1 MKYNARI
8 QQGATLGNRQNN
20 KKALENNFLVSK
32 KKKKKKK
39 PKQKLYS
46 TGKHKYLQV
55 IRNKCNERIRYQK
68 LWDKPEFG
76 KMYGLNAYIGK

>member
-1 MKYNARI
+1 MPEYNREQHLEI
-8 QQGATLGNRQNN
+8 DKTT
-20 KKALENNFLVSK
+20 KKHLKIISWYQ
-32 KKKKKKK
+32 KKK

-55 IRNKCNERIRYQK
+55 IRNNCNERIRQQK

-76 KMYGLNAYIGK
+76 KMYSLNAYIEK